1 MSISF
6 LARAL
11 QPGGTT
17 WDVPGCA
24 LADPEALEV
33 NVCNGNGYE
42 LLTALGL
49 APGPEGGPIPIDQFR
64 GLITNALRRRLGK
77 RSPALPV
84 TEERSAGG
92 ATIAFLGRSEG
103 YVERRLGDL
112 AQMAARGRDAG
123 ATHILWE

>member
-1 MSISF
+1 MSITF

-11 QPGGTT
+11 QPDGTT
-17 WDVPGCA
+17 WGVPDSA
-24 LADPEALEV
+24 LADPEALEL
-33 NVCNGNGYE
+33 NVCNTNACE
-42 LLTALGL
+42 LLAVLGL
-49 APGPEGGPIPIDQFR
+49 APEPEGGPIPIDQFR

-92 ATIAFLGRSEG
+92 ATIAFLRRSEG

-112 AQMAARGRDAG
+112 ARMAAHGRDAG
-123 ATHILWE
+123 ATYILWG